1 MSTLSSEILEVA
13 RGIVESCDDGA
24 LASRALM
31 QRTDVSPEL
40 LQLLTELR
48 GFIIEIRAEAHK
60 LKGLVGAANMTAQ
73 LVPSVPS
80 SPQRVPTDLE
90 LPLITD
96 TQQRVPTGHPPRHAP
111 VLCGKDLAAGE
122 HEDR

>member
-1 MSTLSSEILEVA
+1 MSTLPAEILEVA

-73 LVPSVPS
+73 LVQSVPDA
-80 SPQRVPTDLE
+80 QQHVPTELE
-90 LPLITD
+90 LPLIPAA
-96 TQQRVPTGHPPRHAP
+96 RPTGHPPRHAP

>member
-1 MSTLSSEILEVA
+1 MSTLPAEILDVA

-80 SPQRVPTDLE
+80 SPQRVPTELE
-90 LPLITD
+90 LPLIPAG
-96 TQQRVPTGHPPRHAP
+96 RPTGHPPRHLP
-111 VLCGKDLAAGE
+111 GLPGKDLAAGE
-122 HEDR
+122 RD

>member
-1 MSTLSSEILEVA
+1 MSTLPAEILDVA

-60 LKGLVGAANMTAQ
+60 LKGLVGAANTIGQ
-73 LVPSVPS
+73 L
-80 SPQRVPTDLE
+80 PTSEAPRTLE

-96 TQQRVPTGHPPRHAP
+96 APQRIPTGHPPRHMH
-111 VLCGKDLAAGE
+111 VLSRKDLAAGE
-122 HEDR
+122 HDDR